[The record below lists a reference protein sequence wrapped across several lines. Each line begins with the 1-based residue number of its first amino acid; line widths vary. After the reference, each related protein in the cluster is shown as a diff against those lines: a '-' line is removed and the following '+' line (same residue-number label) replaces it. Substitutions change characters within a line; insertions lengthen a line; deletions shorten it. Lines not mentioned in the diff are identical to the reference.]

1 MKYKLE
7 KAFLLALATLL
18 MTCNSSKE
26 FDVWKVYFLGGQSNM
41 DGYGFNDQL
50 PDSLKKRI
58 PNSMIFNGKR
68 DNKGSLN
75 GGIGIWSPVEPGH
88 GNMFQTDGVSN
99 SLSKMFGPELSFT
112 YQMLESGEK
121 IAIIKYSFGGT
132 ALYPGAGYGDWYP
145 DQKRRN
151 HFDNA
156 LATIYNAFQV
166 ADINGDGRLDRLVP
180 TGIIWMQG
188 ESDAEHSR
196 EASEAYY
203 GNLKNLINL
212 LRASLRNEKLPV
224 IIGKINDSH
233 LTSNGGPTQ
242 PFIKIV
248 HSAQKKFTEEDDCA
262 SYVTEI
268 ESYNFSDDAWHYDTD
283 GFIKMGIAFAKAVK
297 QLEGNCLETD

>member
-1 MKYKLE
+1 MKYKLGI
-7 KAFLLALATLL
+7 AYVLALATLL
-18 MTCNSSKE
+18 VTCNSSKE
-26 FDVWKVYFLGGQSNM
+26 LDIWKVYYFGGQSNM

-50 PDSLKKRI
+50 TDSLKKKI

-68 DNKGSLN
+68 DNEGSPN

-99 SLSKMFGPELSFT
+99 SLSKMFGPELSFAKKMT
-112 YQMLESGEK
+112 SDGLK

-132 ALYPGAGYGDWYP
+132 ALYPGAGYGDWHP
-145 DQKRRN
+145 DQERIN
-151 HFDNA
+151 HLDNA
-156 LATIYNAFQV
+156 LSTINNAFDV
-166 ADINGDGRLDRLVP
+166 ADINGDGRLDRLIP
-180 TGIIWMQG
+180 SGIIWMQG
-188 ESDAEHSR
+188 ESDAEHSK

-224 IIGKINDSH
+224 IIGKINDSYM
-233 LTSNGGPTQ
+233 TPDGKPTQ
-242 PFIKIV
+242 PFIESV
-248 HSAQKKFTEEDDCA
+248 HLAQKKFTEEDDCA

-283 GFIKMGIAFAKAVK
+283 GFIKMGIAFANVVK
-297 QLEGNCLETD
+297 QLEGICLETN

>member
-1 MKYKLE
+1 MKNKLV
-7 KAFLLALATLL
+7 KTLLILFATLL
-18 MTCNSSKE
+18 MTCDSSKE
-26 FDVWKVYFLGGQSNM
+26 LDIWKVYYFGGQSNM

-68 DNKGSLN
+68 DNEGSPN
-75 GGIGIWSPVEPGH
+75 GGIGIWSSVEPGH
-88 GNMFQTDGVSN
+88 GYMFETNGNFN
-99 SLSKMFGPELSFT
+99 SLSGMFGPELSFADK
-112 YQMLESGEK
+112 MIESGGK

-145 DQKRRN
+145 DQERRN
-151 HFDNA
+151 HLDNA
-156 LATIYNAFQV
+156 LATINNAFDV
-166 ADINGDGRLDRLVP
+166 ADINGDGRLDKLVP
-180 TGIIWMQG
+180 SGILWMQG
-188 ESDAEHSR
+188 ESDAEHSK

-224 IIGKINDSH
+224 VIGKINDSH
-233 LTSNGGPTQ
+233 MTPNGGPTQ
-242 PFIKIV
+242 PFIKNV
-248 HSAQKKFTEEDDCA
+248 HLAQKKFTEQDGCA

-268 ESYNFSDDAWHYDTD
+268 ESYQFSNDAWHYDTD

-297 QLEGNCLETD
+297 QLESNCLETN

>member
-1 MKYKLE
+1 MKYKLV
-7 KAFLLALATLL
+7 KVFGLALVILL
-18 MTCNSSKE
+18 MTCNSSNE
-26 FDVWKVYFLGGQSNM
+26 LDIWQVYYFGGQSNM
-41 DGYGFNDQL
+41 DGYGFNDQV
-50 PDSLKKRI
+50 PDSLNRRI

-88 GNMFQTDGVSN
+88 GNMFQTDGISN
-99 SLSKMFGPELSFT
+99 SLSKMFGPELSFAKKMT
-112 YQMLESGEK
+112 SDGGK

-145 DQKRRN
+145 DQERRN
-151 HFDNA
+151 HLDNA
-156 LATIYNAFQV
+156 LSTINNAFDV
-166 ADINGDGRLDRLVP
+166 ADINGDGLLDRLIP
-180 TGIIWMQG
+180 SGIIWMQG
-188 ESDAEHSR
+188 ESDAEHSKK
-196 EASEAYY
+196 ASEEYY

-233 LTSNGGPTQ
+233 MTSNGGPTQ

-268 ESYNFSDDAWHYDTD
+268 ESYNFSDDAWHYNTD

-297 QLEGNCLETD
+297 KLESHCLETN

>member
-1 MKYKLE
+1 MLKD
-7 KAFLLALATLL
+7 FTLFIIVVL
-18 MTCNSSKE
+18 FSCNSSNQV
-26 FDVWKVYFLGGQSNM
+26 DTWKVYYFGGQSNM
-41 DGYGFNDQL
+41 DGYGFNNQL

-68 DNKGSLN
+68 DNEGNPN

-99 SLSKMFGPELSFT
+99 FLSKMFGPELSFAKKMT
-112 YQMLESGEK
+112 SYGVK

-132 ALYPGAGYGDWYP
+132 ALYPGAGYGDWHP
-145 DQKRRN
+145 DQERIN
-151 HFDNA
+151 HLDNA
-156 LATIYNAFQV
+156 LSTINNAFDV
-166 ADINGDGRLDRLVP
+166 ADINGDGRLDRLIP
-180 TGIIWMQG
+180 SGIVWMQG
-188 ESDAEHSR
+188 ESDAEHSK

-224 IIGKINDSH
+224 VIGKINDSH
-233 LTSNGGPTQ
+233 MTPNGGPTQ
-242 PFIKIV
+242 PFIKNV
-248 HSAQKKFTEEDDCA
+248 HLAQKKFTEQDGCA

-268 ESYNFSDDAWHYDTD
+268 ESYQFSDDAWQYNTD

-297 QLEGNCLETD
+297 QLEGNCL

>member
-7 KAFLLALATLL
+7 KASLLALATLL
-18 MTCNSSKE
+18 MACNSSKE
-26 FDVWKVYFLGGQSNM
+26 LDIWKVYYFGGQSNM

-58 PNSMIFNGKR
+58 PGSMIFNGKR
-68 DNKGSLN
+68 DNQGSLN

-88 GNMFQTDGVSN
+88 GNMFQTDGTSN
-99 SLSKMFGPELSFT
+99 SLSEMFGPELSFAKKMT
-112 YQMLESGEK
+112 TDSEK
-121 IAIIKYSFGGT
+121 IAVIKYSFGGT

-145 DQKRRN
+145 DQERRN
-151 HFDNA
+151 HLDNA
-156 LATIYNAFQV
+156 LSTINNAFGV
-166 ADINGDGRLDRLVP
+166 ADINGDGRLDRLISS
-180 TGIIWMQG
+180 GIIWMQG

-203 GNLKNLINL
+203 GNLKKLINL

-233 LTSNGGPTQ
+233 MTSNGGPTQ

-248 HSAQKKFTEEDDCA
+248 HSAQEKFTEEDDCA

-268 ESYNFSDDAWHYDTD
+268 ESYNFSDDAWHYDSD

-297 QLEGNCLETD
+297 QLESNCLETN

>member
-1 MKYKLE
+1 MV
-7 KAFLLALATLL
+7 KASLLALATLL
-18 MTCNSSKE
+18 IACNSSKE
-26 FDVWKVYFLGGQSNM
+26 LDIWKVYYFGGQSNM

-58 PNSMIFNGKR
+58 PGSMIFNGKR
-68 DNKGSLN
+68 DNQGSLN
-75 GGIGIWSPVEPGH
+75 GGIGIWSVVEPGH
-88 GNMFQTDGVSN
+88 GYMFETDGNFN
-99 SLSKMFGPELSFT
+99 SLSEMFGPELSFADK
-112 YQMLESGEK
+112 MIESGDK

-156 LATIYNAFQV
+156 LATIDNAFEV
-166 ADINGDGRLDRLVP
+166 ADINDDGRPDRLIP
-180 TGIIWMQG
+180 SGIIWMQG
-188 ESDAEHSR
+188 ESDAEHSK

-224 IIGKINDSH
+224 IIGKINDSRM
-233 LTSNGGPTQ
+233 TSNGGPTQ

-268 ESYNFSDDAWHYDTD
+268 ESYQFSNDAWHYDTD

-297 QLEGNCLETD
+297 QLESNCLETN